1 MMFGWFG
8 RREDGKDERM
18 AEAAGGGSGEAGAG
32 TFDVSA
38 LTDPDPDPDPGAE
51 EPEAPFQADPLATL
65 ELKPAVVEAISN
77 VFDPEIPVN
86 IYELGL
92 VYDVLVDASRRVLVR
107 MTLTSPNCPSAQ
119 SLPVEVRF
127 RVKAVPGVSDAQV
140 EVVFEPPWSMDNMS
154 DVARL
159 QLGLM

>member
-1 MMFGWFG
+1 MFGWFG
-8 RREDGKDERM
+8 KRDESREASR
-18 AEAAGGGSGEAGAG
+18 AEATDGRETPAEGGG
-32 TFDVSA
+32 FDVSA
-38 LTDPDPDPDPGAE
+38 LTAQAAE
-51 EPEAPFQADPLATL
+51 PAAGSAGEFVPDPLATL
-65 ELKPAVVEAISN
+65 ELKPRVVEAISN

-92 VYDVLVDASRRVLVR
+92 IYDVLVGADRRVLVK

-119 SLPVEVRF
+119 SLPSEVRY
-127 RVKAVPGVSDAQV
+127 RVKAVAGVADAQV
-140 EVVFEPPWSMDNMS
+140 EIVWEPPWSMDKMS

>member
-1 MMFGWFG
+1 MFGWFG
-8 RREDGKDERM
+8 KRDDAKGPDRDGQNDPRTEEDGFNMSALVEPPP
-18 AEAAGGGSGEAGAG
+18 APAPAAAG
-32 TFDVSA
+32 
-38 LTDPDPDPDPGAE
+38 
-51 EPEAPFQADPLATL
+51 EPVTPDPLATL
-65 ELKPAVVEAISN
+65 ELKPLVVEAISS

-92 VYDVLVDASRRVLVR
+92 IYDVLIGADRRVLVK

-119 SLPVEVRF
+119 SLPGEVRY
-127 RVKAVPGVSDAQV
+127 RVKAVPGVADAQV
-140 EVVFEPPWSMDNMS
+140 EIVWEPPWTMEKMS

>member
-8 RREDGKDERM
+8 RRDDGNDARM
-18 AEAAGGGSGEAGAG
+18 AEAAGDAEAGG
-32 TFDVSA
+32 FDVSA
-38 LTDPDPDPDPGAE
+38 LTEPRPEPAPAE
-51 EPEAPFQADPLATL
+51 PPAEFQPDPLATL
-65 ELKPAVVEAISN
+65 ELKPRVVEAISN

-92 VYDVLVDASRRVLVR
+92 VYDVLVGADRRVLVK

-119 SLPVEVRF
+119 SLPSEVRY
-127 RVKAVPGVSDAQV
+127 RVKAVPGVTDALV
-140 EVVFEPPWSMDNMS
+140 DVVWEPPWSMDKMS

>member
-1 MMFGWFG
+1 MFGWFG
-8 RREDGKDERM
+8 RREDGKDGPRTD
-18 AEAAGGGSGEAGAG
+18 ADGSAGPPQDAGG
-32 TFDVSA
+32 FDVSA
-38 LTDPDPDPDPGAE
+38 LTAPSPEPAAPAGAPAAI
-51 EPEAPFQADPLATL
+51 EPDPLATL
-65 ELKPAVVEAISN
+65 ELKPRVVEAITN

-92 VYDVLVDASRRVLVR
+92 VYDILVGADRRVLVK

-119 SLPVEVRF
+119 SLPSEVRY
-127 RVKAVPGVSDAQV
+127 RVKAVAGVTDAQV
-140 EVVFEPPWSMDNMS
+140 EIVWEPPWSMDKMS

>member
-1 MMFGWFG
+1 MFGWFG
-8 RREDGKDERM
+8 RREDGKDVPRVD
-18 AEAAGGGSGEAGAG
+18 AEGGAG
-32 TFDVSA
+32 TAPDGGFDVSA
-38 LTDPDPDPDPGAE
+38 LTAPAPEPATPAE
-51 EPEAPFQADPLATL
+51 PAAAIQSDPLATL
-65 ELKPAVVEAISN
+65 ELKPKVVEAIAN

-92 VYDVLVDASRRVLVR
+92 VYDILVGADRRVLVK

-119 SLPVEVRF
+119 SLPSEVRY

-140 EVVFEPPWSMDNMS
+140 EIVWEPPWSMDKMS

>member
-1 MMFGWFG
+1 MFGWFG
-8 RREDGKDERM
+8 KRDEGKDTPRPGADEQGLDDGFNM
-18 AEAAGGGSGEAGAG
+18 SALTEQAQEPAAAGG
-32 TFDVSA
+32 
-38 LTDPDPDPDPGAE
+38 
-51 EPEAPFQADPLATL
+51 APAIESDPLATL
-65 ELKPAVVEAISN
+65 ELKPKVVEAISA

-92 VYDVLVDASRRVLVR
+92 VYDVVVGGDRRVLVK

-119 SLPVEVRF
+119 SLPSEVRY
-127 RVKAVPGVSDAQV
+127 RVKAVPGVTDAHV
-140 EVVFEPPWSMDNMS
+140 EIVWEPPWTMEKMS

>member
-1 MMFGWFG
+1 MFGWFG
-8 RREDGKDERM
+8 KRDDGRDAPRV
-18 AEAAGGGSGEAGAG
+18 EAAGAGAEAGVDG
-32 TFDVSA
+32 FDVSA
-38 LTDPDPDPDPGAE
+38 LTAPTP
-51 EPEAPFQADPLATL
+51 EPETAASAAQIEPDPLATL
-65 ELKPAVVEAISN
+65 ELKPLVVEAISS

-92 VYDVLVDASRRVLVR
+92 VYDVLVGGDRRVLVK

-119 SLPVEVRF
+119 SLPSEVRY
-127 RVKAVPGVSDAQV
+127 RVKAVPGVTDAQV
-140 EVVFEPPWSMDNMS
+140 EIVWEPPWSMDKMS